1 MNIRFIILMMVLMIS
16 PALNAA
22 SFSVNGNDPDMA
34 LYVDRAHKNYLI
46 HSRTPRFIHRVG
58 DFDGD
63 GIHDFVLVTTG

>member
-1 MNIRFIILMMVLMIS
+1 MPRPFGQWETIRTW
-16 PALNAA
+16 
-22 SFSVNGNDPDMA
+22 

-63 GIHDFVLVTTG
+63 GIHDFVLVTREDLNRRSMKLMLFGTIG